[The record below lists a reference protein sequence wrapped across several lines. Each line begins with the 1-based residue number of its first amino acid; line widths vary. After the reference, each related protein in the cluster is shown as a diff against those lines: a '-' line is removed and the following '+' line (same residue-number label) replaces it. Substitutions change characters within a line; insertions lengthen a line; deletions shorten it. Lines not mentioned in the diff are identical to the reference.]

1 MEVLTITETESKN
14 INVNPNLTT
23 NREINSENTANLNKN
38 VNEVSDD
45 NLSLY
50 SFSYIK
56 LKDYHVYSLDD
67 YLYCFHVDNLTK
79 FINENIIQ
87 LDADSNIQD
96 KIVFRNIC
104 YNIGLILSL
113 LSRYNIPFTNKDTS
127 IVSHWMTSFYKYY
140 TDDNEQVSEVV
151 LFLTNYSN
159 LINLK
164 MDNTIE
170 LGLEQ
175 GQEEE
180 QEKEKE
186 QEDEDNLIKYDCICY
201 YKVKAEDLLKL
212 IAICGLFNNII

>member
-1 MEVLTITETESKN
+1 MKVITETEIESKN

-23 NREINSENTANLNKN
+23 NRDTDVATNSENTANLNKN

-45 NLSLY
+45 NLFPY

-67 YLYCFHVDNLTK
+67 YLYCFHVDNLSK

-87 LDADSNIQD
+87 LDVDSNIQD

-159 LINLK
+159 LINLNIQ
-164 MDNTIE
+164 DTIE
-170 LGLEQ
+170 LGLEEEEK
-175 GQEEE
+175 GQEE
-180 QEKEKE
+180 K
-186 QEDEDNLIKYDCICY
+186 DEDNLIKYDCIYY
-201 YKVKAEDLLKL
+201 YKVRAEDLLKL